1 MESGIIK
8 LFQQLVGKKKIKAR
22 WTKAAFTSMW
32 GDTLEECEETLL
44 SVLQAHSS
52 AGTEEIHYYQQT
64 QEGSA
69 APKSSLLRQR
79 ATGSQSRLKCA
90 HTLGHNGIK

>member
-69 APKSSLLRQR
+69 APKSSLLQQR

-90 HTLGHNGIK
+90 HTLGHNGTK